1 MRFSKL
7 PTLLGVLGLLPF
19 VAGVVASQSHN
30 GAIAHAGVVLFL
42 AYSFAIFNFLAGSLW
57 GLNLTTTYRSPSDDS
72 QQSILVEKPNKP
84 ANNGLLVGSF
94 FKVNKGFLVSNILML
109 GVFFALALVFFIG
122 HAHLLVL
129 ISILATGYVFIL
141 FSEYHWVWPVHKL
154 PIFYSQ
160 LRCWLTLCVVLLHL
174 ILFFWSLFKQF

>member
-57 GLNLTTTYRSPSDDS
+57 GLNLTSTYRSPSNDP
-72 QQSILVEKPNKP
+72 QQSIILGKPNKP
-84 ANNGLLVGSF
+84 ANNGFSVSLF
-94 FKVNKGFLVSNILML
+94 FRVNKGFLVSNILML

-122 HAHLLVL
+122 HAYLLAL
-129 ISILATGYVFIL
+129 ISILATGYVLIL
-141 FSEYHWVWPVHKL
+141 FSEYQWMWPVHKL
-154 PIFYSQ
+154 SIFYSQ
-160 LRCWLTLCVVLLHL
+160 LRCWLTLCVVLLHF
-174 ILFFWSLFKQF
+174 ILVLLLAI